1 MKFTYDSVGDILYI
15 DLVPQYPEQESDMIA
30 DTVVARTN
38 PQTGRV
44 ENFEI
49 LFFTRT
55 LQAGRVLEVPVDPG
69 LMPCLDR
76 MDAAGQAG
84 QSRDDRAAS

>member
-15 DLVPQYPEQESDMIA
+15 DLVAQYPEQESDMVA

-55 LQAGRVLEVPVDPG
+55 LQAGRVIEVPVDSG
-69 LMPCLDR
+69 LIPCWDR
-76 MDAAGQAG
+76 IDTASEAG
-84 QSRDDRAAS
+84 QSRDARAAS